1 MHLLRGERITK
12 NFGGVRALNGV
23 DFHISEGE
31 IVGLIGPNGAG
42 KSTLFSVICG
52 VRPDSGAIL
61 FHGQDIVGLRP
72 DQICVKG
79 IVRTF
84 QQPRPFGNLTVL
96 ENVASAV
103 LFGRHSRR
111 PVRMAEARAVALQ
124 VLSFLKLEQRSG
136 SLAGGLLLVERRRL
150 ELARA
155 MATQPRLLLLDEV
168 MAGLTPTETQEMM
181 DMVLKIREERGITIL
196 VVEHIMKAVMGIS
209 QRIIV
214 LSYGT
219 KIAEGTPQEIAEND
233 EVIKAY
239 LGEKVA

>member
-1 MHLLRGERITK
+1 MHLLQGQRIVK
-12 NFGGVRALNGV
+12 SFGGVTALNGV
-23 DFHISEGE
+23 DFHVAKGE

-52 VRPDSGAIL
+52 LRPDSGSIL
-61 FHGQDIVGLRP
+61 FDTQEIVGLRP
-72 DQICVKG
+72 DQICVRG

-84 QQPRPFGNLTVL
+84 QQPRPFANLSVL

-103 LFGRHSRR
+103 LFGRHDRAAS
-111 PVRMAEARAVALQ
+111 RMADAKREALGILGFVKLDHRADI
-124 VLSFLKLEQRSG
+124 
-136 SLAGGLLLVERRRL
+136 LAAGLLLAERRRL

-155 MATQPRLLLLDEV
+155 LASEPRLLLLDEV
-168 MAGLTPTETQEMM
+168 MAGLNPTETQEMM
-181 DMVLKIREERGITIL
+181 DMVVRIREERGITIL

-219 KIAEGTPQEIAEND
+219 KIAEGTPHEIAHDE
-233 EVIKAY
+233 EVIRAY

>member
-1 MHLLRGERITK
+1 
-12 NFGGVRALNGV
+12 
-23 DFHISEGE
+23 
-31 IVGLIGPNGAG
+31 
-42 KSTLFSVICG
+42 
-52 VRPDSGAIL
+52 
-61 FHGQDIVGLRP
+61 
-72 DQICVKG
+72 
-79 IVRTF
+79 
-84 QQPRPFGNLTVL
+84 
-96 ENVASAV
+96 
-103 LFGRHSRR
+103 
-111 PVRMAEARAVALQ
+111 MAEARAVALQ
-124 VLSFLKLEQRSG
+124 VLSFLKLEHRSG